1 MIVGGYDGGIRDA
14 VKTKAD
20 TRSAFGF
27 GASFSFE
34 LISLLAERA
43 HFLIC

>member
-1 MIVGGYDGGIRDA
+1 MS
-14 VKTKAD
+14 KTTKAGYPALSD
-20 TRSAFGF
+20 LVHLSAFG
-27 GASFSFE
+27 